1 MTLYQITVDNSKP
14 MDRKIE
20 VAPDGTA
27 VSEGFTKIGTFEH
40 VGATD
45 PLGPTVN
52 HVLWHHVREALYHVK
67 NAQPPVAGFWPENIT
82 DAHTWDI
89 KLIAPVAVTG
99 VTVAPTT
106 SAKTVGQTQQLT
118 PTVAPADA
126 TNKAVTY
133 TSGTPAVATVN
144 ASGLV
149 TAVSAGTS
157 VITVKTADGNKT
169 ATHTI
174 TVT

>member
-1 MTLYQITVDNSKP
+1 MKYQICVNNSAPLK
-14 MDRKIE
+14 KLIE
-20 VAPDGTA
+20 VAPDGSA
-27 VSEGFTKIGTFEH
+27 VPADHTKIGTFDHE
-40 VGATD
+40 GALD
-45 PLGPTVN
+45 PLGPTMN
-52 HVLWHHVREALYHVK
+52 HVIWHHIREALYMVK

-89 KLIAPVAVTG
+89 KLITPVAVSG

-118 PTVAPADA
+118 PTVAPEDA

-133 TSGTPAVATVN
+133 TSATPAVATVN